1 MRHHTRIAF
10 VVGLWLI
17 AAPVVLGYP
26 AGEPVANDLVL
37 GVLISVIALA
47 PAGPRTDTAL
57 SLLGAWLCFGAIWI
71 YGSVTPLVND
81 LACGVVVSAAAL
93 AALIAREERECGD
106 SHGGASGR
114 TRAY

>member
-1 MRHHTRIAF
+1 MTRQAGIAF

-37 GVLISVIALA
+37 GVLIAVIALA
-47 PAGPRTDTAL
+47 PAGPRVDTAL
-57 SLLGAWLCFGAIWI
+57 SLLGAWLCFGAIWL

-106 SHGGASGR
+106 SHRAGAGR